1 MSKPDPVRELA
12 RLARIG
18 ESGGRNIGAH
28 VRQHAAELADLLGV
42 PETDLVLA
50 SHDTDDVLA
59 PKVRATLQRTQG
71 VHAAAQQ
78 ARQGARA
85 VEAAQALQQT
95 ARWQDGAVLLEP
107 SLLLGELLA
116 DQERSHLL
124 FALHGGDDVVVER
137 RDLVATARTIGRR
150 PDLAAIVD
158 RAGVHVRWSGGRGGL
173 NWYPRRI
180 TPAERERALRVELP
194 GPMPAPMPTRS
205 RRRARSWT
213 WDVMADLGF
222 AT

>member
-1 MSKPDPVRELA
+1 MPKPDPVRELA
-12 RLARIG
+12 RLARFP
-18 ESGGRNIGAH
+18 EPGGRNIGTYL
-28 VRQHAAELADLLGV
+28 RQHAADLAELLGV
-42 PETDLVLA
+42 PQTDLLVA
-50 SHDTDDVLA
+50 SDTTDDVLA
-59 PKVRATLQRTQG
+59 PKVRAALQRMQG

-78 ARQGARA
+78 ARQSARA
-85 VEAAQALQQT
+85 VEAAQALQQR

-116 DQERSHLL
+116 EQGRDHLL
-124 FALHGGDDVVVER
+124 FALHGGPDVVVER

-150 PDLAAIVD
+150 PDLAAFVD

-173 NWYPRRI
+173 SWYPRLV
-180 TPAERERALRVELP
+180 TPAEREQALRVELP
-194 GPMPAPMPTRS
+194 GPVPTRS
-205 RRRARSWT
+205 RPRARSWT